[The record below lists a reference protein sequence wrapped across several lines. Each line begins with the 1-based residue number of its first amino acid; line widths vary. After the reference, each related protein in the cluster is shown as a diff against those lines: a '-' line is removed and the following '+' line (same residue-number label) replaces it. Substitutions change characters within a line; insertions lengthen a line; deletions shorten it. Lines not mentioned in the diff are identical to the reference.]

1 MFHQMYAYADIYE
14 LVGKDYSKHV
24 RINSED
30 DDEHGVPFSD
40 HDLNVLWAH
49 KDDDIVQSLL
59 IMCYSGFRI
68 TEYKTLCV
76 DLKEEYFQGG
86 VKTAAGK
93 GRIVPIHSGILNI
106 VKSRIGKYGC
116 MLPESTQ
123 TYRYRM
129 YDTLNRLGVDRHT
142 PHDCRHT
149 FSMLCERYKIPDA
162 DRKRMMGHSFGKD
175 LTNGIYGHRDLGDLR
190 SEIEK
195 IKI

>member
-1 MFHQMYAYADIYE
+1 MFC
-14 LVGKDYSKHV
+14 G
-24 RINSED
+24 
-30 DDEHGVPFSD
+30 
-40 HDLNVLWAH
+40 H

-142 PHDCRHT
+142 PHDLPPYFFHVVRT
-149 FSMLCERYKIPDA
+149 L
-162 DRKRMMGHSFGKD
+162 
-175 LTNGIYGHRDLGDLR
+175 
-190 SEIEK
+190 
-195 IKI
+195 